1 MLSSEE
7 HGCCCR
13 GPGFG
18 PQHPHGGLQLVII
31 PDPTFHG
38 IQSPLLT
45 PVSIRQNIHSDIIN
59 ISLPKRGICVY

>member
-18 PQHPHGGLQLVII
+18 PQHPHGGVIT
-31 PDPTFHG
+31 PDPTFQG

-45 PVSIRQNIHSDIIN
+45 PASIRQNIHSDIIN
-59 ISLPKRGICVY
+59 IALPKRGICVY